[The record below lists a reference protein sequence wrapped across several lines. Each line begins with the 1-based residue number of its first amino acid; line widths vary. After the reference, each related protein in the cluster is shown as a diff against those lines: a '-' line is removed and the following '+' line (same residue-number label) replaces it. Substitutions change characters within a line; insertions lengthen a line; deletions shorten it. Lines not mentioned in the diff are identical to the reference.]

1 VDFRWSEEQQEL
13 RTLARS
19 ILDDLATH
27 DRLSALEADG
37 DTVFDRNLW
46 RELADAGILGV
57 VIPEEHGGA
66 GLGLLELLLVLEEA
80 GAPSPRCRWSRRW
93 CPGHWP

>member
-27 DRLSALEADG
+27 DRLAALEADG
-37 DTVFDRNLW
+37 DTVFDRDLW

-57 VIPEEHGGA
+57 VIPEA
-66 GLGLLELLLVLEEA
+66 Q
-80 GAPSPRCRWSRRW
+80 GAPGLACWNCCWCWRRPGARSRRCRWSRRW
-93 CPGHWP
+93 CPVRWR